1 MGPGGPRRLQ
11 TVCGGPWGRWVGS
24 IPTHSRDPARVP
36 IRHCAAPTPALPTRH
51 EDIPDHPTSATRA
64 RAGLPRRGGKPRFEI
79 ALDLLLRAG
88 LAVGDTCRPSG
99 RRARGRGRG
108 GAGEE
113 APFASWRTDPAPPGG
128 PASPGAAG
136 TPGPLVE
143 GTVAW
148 LDERGYLDD
157 RAFAEMFVR
166 DRLRFRPR
174 GQRALV
180 QELVSKGVAPATA
193 EAAVTAVLGHQ
204 ETREAD
210 LAVEAARAWE
220 RRNAS
225 VLQAAATSSDHRR
238 RARQRLYGHLVRR
251 GSMQKPSGQPWRAC
265 SNGKIDPLPRPPV
278 ASGHAQSQDHPE
290 PHRRGRPR
298 ARMSEHILV
307 GMERRG
313 VRRRSSPPPRRA
325 RRSPGPRGGPG
336 RCGPRRGRGRRWHG
350 PRNRQRPAPALA
362 QGVDGPVLGVL
373 PVGSGNDFAKLIGPL
388 DDLERSMDILVDGK
402 LRRFDAAHAAW
413 DRREHWFINAAGTGI
428 DVEVVRQILRKR
440 GRPHP
445 A

>member
-1 MGPGGPRRLQ
+1 MKITRIRRH
-11 TVCGGPWGRWVGS
+11 P
-24 IPTHSRDPARVP
+24 
-36 IRHCAAPTPALPTRH
+36 RH
-51 EDIPDHPTSATRA
+51 ERVRVYVDGEES
-64 RAGLPRRGGKPRFEI
+64 PRFEI

-88 LAVGDTCRPSG
+88 LAVGDVLDAARLG
-99 RRARGRGRG
+99 ELEAEDEVVRAR
-108 GAGEE
+108 E
-113 APFASWRTDPAPPGG
+113 AALRLLAHRPRAVQEVRRRLERQ
-128 PASPGAAG
+128 G

-251 GSMQKPSGQPWRAC
+251 GFDAEAVRA
-265 SNGKIDPLPRPPV
+265 
-278 ASGHAQSQDHPE
+278 AM
-290 PHRRGRPR
+290 
-298 ARMSEHILV
+298 ARV
-307 GMERRG
+307 
-313 VRRRSSPPPRRA
+313 
-325 RRSPGPRGGPG
+325 
-336 RCGPRRGRGRRWHG
+336 
-350 PRNRQRPAPALA
+350 
-362 QGVDGPVLGVL
+362 
-373 PVGSGNDFAKLIGPL
+373 
-388 DDLERSMDILVDGK
+388 LERED
-402 LRRFDAAHAAW
+402 
-413 DRREHWFINAAGTGI
+413 
-428 DVEVVRQILRKR
+428 
-440 GRPHP
+440 
-445 A
+445 